1 MKLFAAIRQGL
12 RAAAGASP
20 RPTAPPSARS
30 RRPVTPAER
39 AQTAAAV
46 RRQEHYNFLHYDG
59 TAQPDPVETTQI

>member
-1 MKLFAAIRQGL
+1 MKRLLSLIRRRE
-12 RAAAGASP
+12 RAP
-20 RPTAPPSARS
+20 QP